1 MKNPYPKKSVEIIGY
16 EYLTPLHL
24 VRALNAPK
32 VRKGRDAMYILA
44 EDFVVSY
51 RTADDKL
58 HFVTAPAGM
67 VTDLTSSPVH
77 SVVAPT
83 GPWLEAAIIHD
94 FLYVA
99 WEAIPG
105 ALGDSY
111 KPTKQDRAFADD
123 MLHAGCKAAGVGWF
137 KRNMIY
143 AAVRAGGWK
152 PFYSKDGVSFLTAKQ
167 LDEVLDAKGC

>member
-1 MKNPYPKKSVEIIGY
+1 MKNPYPKKPVEVVSY
-16 EYLTPLHL
+16 EYLTPLLL
-24 VRALNAPK
+24 VRGLNAPK
-32 VRKGRDAMYILA
+32 TRKGRDAKYILA
-44 EDFVVSY
+44 ADFTISY

-94 FLYVA
+94 YLYVA
-99 WEAIPG
+99 WEAVQ
-105 ALGDSY
+105 Y
-111 KPTKQDRAFADD
+111 HEPTKQDRAFADD
-123 MLHAGCKAAGVGWF
+123 ILLAGCKAAGVGWF
-137 KRNMIY
+137 KRNAIY
-143 AAVRAGGWK
+143 TAVRAGGWK

-167 LDEVLDAKGC
+167 LDEVLDAKGY